1 MSQRANPALI
11 GAFVVGAAVLIVAA
25 LLLWGGTSLFRT
37 KLDYVLYFDSAVTG
51 LQKGA
56 PVMFRGVRIGEVND
70 VQIRWGTTL
79 VAVYISLEPQLMKG
93 TPPTNLPERVDEAV
107 QRGLRAQLRTQSLL
121 TGVLFVALDSVP
133 DSPIVL
139 RAPPGSKPRELPTI
153 PTDREVWLAKLET
166 IADKIGALPLD
177 EVVQAASTTLNETTR
192 LLRSPEITRVLKST
206 EQLMVDTR
214 RLIQKVDTLA
224 ANVNAQIDP
233 IAGDAR
239 ATLKSAQVALA
250 DVPKLVDDVR
260 SVAKKVDVN
269 VEPLLTSLTKASDVA
284 QAALEQAR
292 VTLEHARTTL
302 EQATVT
308 MRGVDGFLDQD
319 SPLGYELAHTLRD
332 LSEAARALR
341 SLADYLERVPDSVVY
356 GVRRTRDGR

>member
-1 MSQRANPALI
+1 MSKRANPAII

-70 VQIRWGTTL
+70 VQIRWGTPL

-93 TPPTNLPERVDEAV
+93 APPADLPRGVDEAV
-107 QRGLRAQLRTQSLL
+107 QRGLRAQLKTQSLL
-121 TGVLFVALDSVP
+121 TGVLFVALDALP

-139 RAPPGSKPRELPTI
+139 RAPPGSKPQELPTV
-153 PTDREVWLAKLET
+153 PTDTEVWMAKLQK
-166 IADKIGALPLD
+166 IADKIADLPLD
-177 EVVQAASTTLNETTR
+177 DIVNAASTALKETTR

-214 RLIQKVDTLA
+214 TLVHKVDALA
-224 ANVNAQIDP
+224 ATVTAQVDP
-233 IAGDAR
+233 LAVDAK
-239 ATLKSAQVALA
+239 ATLRSAQAALA
-250 DVPKLVDDVR
+250 DVPKLIDEVR
-260 SVAKKVDVN
+260 GVARKVDVN
-269 VEPLLTSLTKASDVA
+269 VEPLLASLKRSSDVA
-284 QAALEQAR
+284 QGALEQAR
-292 VTLEHARTTL
+292 VTLD
-302 EQATVT
+302 QASVT
-308 MRGVDGFLDQD
+308 MRGVDGVLDQD
-319 SPLGYELAHTLRD
+319 SSLGYELVQSLRE
-332 LSEAARALR
+332 LREAARALR

-356 GVRRTRDGR
+356 GVRRTKDGR

>member
-1 MSQRANPALI
+1 MSQRANPAII

-93 TPPTNLPERVDEAV
+93 APPTDLPGRVDEAV
-107 QRGLRAQLRTQSLL
+107 QRGLRAQLKTQSLL
-121 TGVLFVALDSVP
+121 TGVLFIALDALP

-139 RAPPGSKPRELPTI
+139 RAPPGSKPQELPTI
-153 PTDREVWLAKLET
+153 PTDTEVWMAKLQK
-166 IADKIGALPLD
+166 IADKIAELPPD
-177 EVVQAASTTLNETTR
+177 QVVQAASTTLEETTR
-192 LLRSPEITRVLKST
+192 ILRSPEITRVLKST
-206 EQLMVDTR
+206 EQLMADTR
-214 RLIQKVDTLA
+214 TLVRKVDSLTA
-224 ANVNAQIDP
+224 SVNAQVDP
-233 IAGDAR
+233 LAGDAR
-239 ATLKSAQVALA
+239 ATLRAAQVALA

-269 VEPLLTSLTKASDVA
+269 VEPLLTSL
-284 QAALEQAR
+284 
-292 VTLEHARTTL
+292 
-302 EQATVT
+302 
-308 MRGVDGFLDQD
+308 
-319 SPLGYELAHTLRD
+319 
-332 LSEAARALR
+332 
-341 SLADYLERVPDSVVY
+341 
-356 GVRRTRDGR
+356 